1 MATEY
6 VSVSIKTKRKHL
18 FTVLFI
24 ITFVVFTHTHIL
36 YTHTYLI
43 YDS

>member
-6 VSVSIKTKRKHL
+6 VSVSIKTKRKYL
-18 FTVLFI
+18 FTELFI